1 MFSRLKGARPSPA
14 LVISLVALFVSL
26 GGVGYAA
33 VTITGKNVKNSSLT
47 GKDIKN
53 SSLTGSDVKNSSLTG
68 SDIKNN
74 KLTGSDVL
82 ESSLGKVPS
91 ASNAGTANTANTA
104 NSATSAT
111 SAGNA
116 NTVGGNTI
124 RSFGLI
130 APSSASDRQ
139 ILSLD
144 GLQINA
150 SCTSGDVAAAAH
162 TTTSDSEVSA
172 ISEDAAGLA
181 DQSIR
186 SFDDTFDAGDSFALP
201 NAHTDEIGQLRFSGA
216 NGKFVD
222 VTYNEE
228 DSVGG
233 NDCYFHGFATGN

>member
-1 MFSRLKGARPSPA
+1 M
-14 LVISLVALFVSL
+14 IVACVSLFVAL

-47 GKDIKN
+47 GKDVKN

-74 KLTGSDVL
+74 KLTGRDVL

-91 ASNAGTANTANTA
+91 ATSADSANTANLA
-104 NSATSAT
+104 GA
-111 SAGNA
+111 AGNA

-124 RSFGLI
+124 RAFSLI
-130 APSSASDRQ
+130 APTTASDRQ

-150 SCTSGDVAAAAH
+150 SCTGGDVTATAH

-172 ISEDAAGLA
+172 ISEDASSGTVG
-181 DQSIR
+181 QSAR
-186 SFDDTFDAGDSFALP
+186 SIDDTFDAGDSFALP
-201 NAHTDEIGQLRFSGA
+201 SSSNTDEIGQLRFSGA